1 MELENAKYEAF
12 CKAYAGNGG
21 NATKAAISAGFSESC
36 AKSYAS
42 RKLMKSPEIRGR
54 IRELRDE
61 ALTANGIDKDSITL
75 QMVRDLIAIMG
86 TDYMDVVRFS
96 ASDDPLRTEAMD
108 AVTEAEGGQGQLDF
122 GETIML
128 PRTDLTESQRKSI
141 ESLRPV
147 YNSKGR
153 FLTWDIKL
161 IDKLTAMR
169 QLAQLLEI
177 GQPDVEANVSISL
190 ADALDR
196 ADARVAAGRERAESI
211 DGCADG
217 CA

>member
-1 MELENAKYEAF
+1 MELENVKHDAF

-21 NATKAAISAGFSESC
+21 NATQAALTAGFSESC
-36 AKSYAS
+36 AKSYGS
-42 RKLMKSPEIRGR
+42 RLLKTAEIRGR
-54 IRELRDE
+54 IQELRDE

-75 QMVRDLIAIMG
+75 QMVQNLIAIMG
-86 TDYMDVVRFS
+86 TDFLDVVRFS
-96 ASDDPLRTEAMD
+96 SHDDPQRGEAMD
-108 AVTEAEGGQGQLDF
+108 AVAEAEGGQHQLDM

-128 PRTDLTESQRKSI
+128 PRRDLTESQRKAI

-147 YNSKGR
+147 YDSKGR

-161 IDKLTAMR
+161 IDKLPAMR

-196 ADARVAAGRERAESI
+196 ADARVAAGRAHAESLDGRI
-211 DGCADG
+211 DSGA
-217 CA
+217 